1 MKILI
6 DIPDNKAAS
15 FLEVIRSISY
25 VKAKQLSDSKAEVLN
40 EVRES
45 IEEYNLVKKGEVKSR
60 PVEDLLDELYGTSK
74 NSFLASLSSFQSVQ
88 R

>member
-6 DIPDNKAAS
+6 DIPDNKVAS

-25 VKAKQLSDSKAEVLN
+25 VKAKQLSNSKAEVLN

-60 PVEDLLDELYGTSK
+60 PVEDLLDEL
-74 NSFLASLSSFQSVQ
+74 
-88 R
+88 

>member
-25 VKAKQLSDSKAEVLN
+25 VKAKQLSESKAEVLN

-60 PVEDLLDELYGTSK
+60 PVEDLLDEV
-74 NSFLASLSSFQSVQ
+74 NNENNHD
-88 R
+88 

>member
-60 PVEDLLDELYGTSK
+60 PVEDLLDEL
-74 NSFLASLSSFQSVQ
+74 
-88 R
+88 

>member
-25 VKAKQLSDSKAEVLN
+25 VKAKQLSDSKAEVLR

-60 PVEDLLDELYGTSK
+60 PVEDLLNEL
-74 NSFLASLSSFQSVQ
+74 
-88 R
+88 

>member
-25 VKAKQLSDSKAEVLN
+25 VKAKELSDSKAEVLN
-40 EVRES
+40 DVRES
-45 IEEYNLVKKGEVKSR
+45 VEEYNLVKKGKVKSR
-60 PVEDLLDELYGTSK
+60 SVEDLLDEL
-74 NSFLASLSSFQSVQ
+74 
-88 R
+88 

>member
-25 VKAKQLSDSKAEVLN
+25 VKAKQLSNSKAEVLN

-45 IEEYNLVKKGEVKSR
+45 IEEYNLVKKGKVKSR

-74 NSFLASLSSFQSVQ
+74 N
-88 R
+88 

>member
-6 DIPDNKAAS
+6 DIPDNKAVS

-25 VKAKQLSDSKAEVLN
+25 VKAKQLSNSKAEVLN

-45 IEEYNLVKKGEVKSR
+45 IEEYNLVKKEK
-60 PVEDLLDELYGTSK
+60 
-74 NSFLASLSSFQSVQ
+74 
-88 R
+88 